1 VFAGWHSLGEHPLVM
16 SIILQVVHQL
26 HPVVGTTSLAWSSS
40 VGPKWDARCICMNI
54 MKISQD
60 IQLHGSELNTKFLR
74 HHKQP
79 YASISYLHF
88 IERTTSTPLE
98 GRWLLP
104 IINQHKQDITSM
116 NIYLICYGFS
126 LVLLLITQSIPNT
139 SLTEDIGVNNYETP
153 IHNQLQRART
163 LIMEHMLT

>member
-1 VFAGWHSLGEHPLVM
+1 
-16 SIILQVVHQL
+16 
-26 HPVVGTTSLAWSSS
+26 
-40 VGPKWDARCICMNI
+40 
-54 MKISQD
+54 
-60 IQLHGSELNTKFLR
+60 
-74 HHKQP
+74 
-79 YASISYLHF
+79 
-88 IERTTSTPLE
+88 
-98 GRWLLP
+98 
-104 IINQHKQDITSM
+104 M